1 MKRQL
6 RYIISVLFVVVS
18 AGHIQAQNDIDV
30 SNYMFDEISY
40 NPAFTGEGETFR
52 AFLLARKQ
60 WLGFDGSP
68 LFETLSID
76 GATKHIGGL
85 GLHIVNDKLGFEN
98 VVTAT
103 LNYSYGVNLAE
114 NVRLT
119 AGFAGG
125 IIDRYVDISE
135 FIYQDQVQKDPE
147 GYDANSNFIIPTI
160 NVGLNL
166 AVKQLVAGA
175 SVTHIA
181 SNLKNASVEK
191 LPRHIFGYVKYTINE
206 GERVSFVPSLLVKYG
221 SAKTQLEGNT
231 NVYFNNKFW
240 VGASYRANESVVGL
254 IGVILKERIYIGYS
268 YDCNVGKN
276 RKYTYG
282 SHEIFL
288 SWRQK
293 RDPHQTGF
301 YQSTRLFN

>member
-68 LFETLSID
+68 PFETLSID

-85 GLHIVNDKLGFEN
+85 GLHVVNDKLGFEN

-125 IIDRYVDISE
+125 IIDRHVDISE
-135 FIYQDQVQKDPE
+135 FISQDQVQKD
-147 GYDANSNFIIPTI
+147 D
-160 NVGLNL
+160 
-166 AVKQLVAGA
+166 
-175 SVTHIA
+175 
-181 SNLKNASVEK
+181 
-191 LPRHIFGYVKYTINE
+191 
-206 GERVSFVPSLLVKYG
+206 
-221 SAKTQLEGNT
+221 
-231 NVYFNNKFW
+231 VY
-240 VGASYRANESVVGL
+240 E
-254 IGVILKERIYIGYS
+254 
-268 YDCNVGKN
+268 
-276 RKYTYG
+276 
-282 SHEIFL
+282 
-288 SWRQK
+288 
-293 RDPHQTGF
+293 
-301 YQSTRLFN
+301 